1 MRDCRPVSVA
11 ILWRLSVVV
20 LACSCSRP
28 LQPRSGEP
36 GARPPAALRI
46 LVSGDV
52 AGAIEPCGCVKDQ
65 LGGID
70 RFATAVVGAKRGRE
84 SLLLEV
90 GALFF
95 PRTPILATERDELA
109 MRAETLADVMRSL
122 QLRAWVPGRADWAL
136 GDTTLKNLLT
146 RSGAVM
152 LHASD
157 EPGPGGLPSHA
168 YLLTD
173 IAGVRV
179 GLFGLNSQSTSGVSS
194 SVELTQ
200 ALRRAAH
207 ELAAR
212 GANLKI
218 AALDSPLDAVVAAVG
233 AIDSFQLVIVAGS
246 SEHGFGGDSDGS
258 EPRQVGTTLIVE
270 PPNHLRGLRVVDF
283 NVIDGNYAFEDASGL
298 GRDAERAQTVLRIQ
312 ELSERIE
319 VWKKQSQDRTAIA
332 AREADL
338 KRLRARYDEL
348 SKPLTPPKSSYFT
361 VQSQSIGKD
370 LLGQADVKQRLDD
383 LGRRINSSNRD
394 KFSGR
399 KAPPADPATPS
410 FVGVAVCETCHEQ
423 ATAFWRSTHHAE
435 AYRTLVNK
443 DRQFTLECVGC
454 HVTGYEQPGGSSV
467 TDVELLKD
475 VQCETCHGPGSLH
488 AKSTS
493 LDTIRRIP
501 DRQLCASQCH
511 HSPHVAPTWNVEEA
525 WPKILGEG
533 HGGNAQR

>member
-1 MRDCRPVSVA
+1 MSG
-11 ILWRLSVVV
+11 LWALLVG
-20 LACSCSRP
+20 LACFSCSRP
-28 LQPRSGEP
+28 AQGPSAELKPLSGVTLS
-36 GARPPAALRI
+36 LRVLI
-46 LVSGDV
+46 AGDV

-95 PRTPILATERDELA
+95 PRTPILTTERDELA

-152 LHASD
+152 LNAPD

-179 GLFGLNSQSTSGVSS
+179 GLFGLNSQSTSGSS
-194 SVELTQ
+194 GSVELTQ
-200 ALRRAAH
+200 DLQRAAH
-207 ELAAR
+207 ELTAR
-212 GANLKI
+212 GAKLKI
-218 AALDSPLDAVVAAVG
+218 AALNASLDTVVAAVRR
-233 AIDSFQLVIVAGS
+233 IDSFQLVVVAGS
-246 SEHGFGGDSDGS
+246 SEHGLGADSDGS

-270 PPNHLRGLRVVDF
+270 PPNHLRGLQVVDF
-283 NVIDGNYAFEDASGL
+283 NVIDGSYAFEDASGL
-298 GRDAERAQTVLRIQ
+298 GRDAERTQTALRIQ

-319 VWKKQSQDRTAIA
+319 VWKKQSQDRSAIA

-338 KRLRARYDEL
+338 KRLRVRYDEL

-361 VQSQSIGKD
+361 VRSQSIGKD
-370 LLGQADVKQRLDD
+370 LLGEAKVKQALDD

-399 KAPPADPATPS
+399 KALPADPAKPS
-410 FVGVAVCETCHEQ
+410 FVGVGICETCHKQ

-493 LDTIRRIP
+493 LDTIRRVP

-511 HSPHVAPTWNVEEA
+511 HSPHVAPTWNVDEA